1 MARFRFPY
9 VLTLSL
15 STLALGAAGCSNS
28 HSPTEPSFDLEA
40 APKLSVSPAGEEGLA
55 QEGAAAAIDKR
66 RGRGGDDPAGDD
78 RGRRGRGG
86 DDRNGDDRGRR
97 GRGRDDRPANPQQ
110 PRQPRAGQEFEG
122 SVASVSGQ
130 SLSLAGGSRVTVNGQ
145 TQWSARGDLFTLGQV
160 AGSVAAGKPTRVEG
174 RGVRQAD
181 GSLLAQTIKAEVD
194 D

>member
-1 MARFRFPY
+1 MARFRLPY

-28 HSPTEPSFDLEA
+28 HSPTEPAFDLEA
-40 APKLSVSPAGEEGLA
+40 APKLSVSPAGDEGMA
-55 QEGAAAAIDKR
+55 QEGDAAIDKR

-78 RGRRGRGG
+78 RGGRGRGG

-110 PRQPRAGQEFEG
+110 PRAGQEFEG
-122 SVASVSGQ
+122 SVASVNGQ
-130 SLSLAGGSRVTVNGQ
+130 SLTLAGGSRVTVNGQ
-145 TQWSARGDLFTLGQV
+145 TQWSARGDLFTLRQV
-160 AGSVAAGKPTRVEG
+160 AGSVAAGRPTRVEG

-181 GSLLAQTIKAEVD
+181 GSFLAQTIKAEVD